1 MRGFQVEPDLLR
13 LEIAWISDHLAHE
26 KTGRRARS
34 AASVGWCIKSPE
46 KRRNWLVPE
55 LDK

>member
-1 MRGFQVEPDLLR
+1 MEPDLLR